1 MAAPRVARGP
11 RLCRS
16 RILVLDQAA
25 TKKAAGMREARPAA
39 TAAAPPQLGHTHA
52 MSAATEWTREDSNP
66 AFSLQARCAS
76 GLHHGPVSERRVQ
89 APAVRPV
96 LFWQHST
103 QRPSRTCSRGGSP
116 FHPFPG
122 ERHGLF
128 RRSSSSGAVSFRCG
142 CRASRRPG
150 LRRAALRCGAGTF
163 LSDRAGS
170 PSAAHGL
177 LDSDW
182 DECDDA
188 RQTSRASGPPSRG
201 GPSTRCRHRLAN
213 HARRLGTRP
222 IARTGPVQS

>member
-1 MAAPRVARGP
+1 MGQVEGLADCELRECLESCGGTKRLQVLPFHAPSRTHSLMKPTGRMAAPRVARGP
-11 RLCRS
+11 RRCRR

-39 TAAAPPQLGHTHA
+39 TAAAPPQFGHKHA
-52 MSAATEWTREDSNP
+52 ISAATEWTREDSNP

-76 GLHHGPVSERRVQ
+76 GLHHGPVHGAERRVQ

-103 QRPSRTCSRGGSP
+103 QRPQGTCSRGGSP
-116 FHPFPG
+116 LHPFPG
-122 ERHGLF
+122 ERHGPV
-128 RRSSSSGAVSFRCG
+128 RRSSSSRAVSFRCG

-177 LDSDW
+177 LDSKMM
-182 DECDDA
+182 
-188 RQTSRASGPPSRG
+188 
-201 GPSTRCRHRLAN
+201 
-213 HARRLGTRP
+213 
-222 IARTGPVQS
+222 